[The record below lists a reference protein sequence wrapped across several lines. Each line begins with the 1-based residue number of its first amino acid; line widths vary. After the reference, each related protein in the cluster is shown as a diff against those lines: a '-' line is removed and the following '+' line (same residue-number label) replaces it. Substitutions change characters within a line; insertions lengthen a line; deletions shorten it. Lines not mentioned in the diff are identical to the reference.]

1 MRPTTPALIAAL
13 AVCACQAK
21 TDEGAAATEPASAPE
36 QTSTVAA
43 APVQLLPAAPP
54 AEFSGDIDVR
64 GTEPFWSVKIRK
76 DALTLERPQPPA
88 HSVPNAGPLMEDDA
102 AVWRGDQLKVALR
115 KAPCSDGMSDKA
127 YPMSAEVIAAG
138 ETLKGC
144 AEPAA
149 HTAPAATK

>member
-1 MRPTTPALIAAL
+1 MKRLWLALLATLAL
-13 AVCACQAK
+13 ASCQAK
-21 TDEGAAATEPASAPE
+21 TDEGAAATEPANAPKE
-36 QTSTVAA
+36 ASTVAA
-43 APVQLLPAAPP
+43 APVHLLPAAPP

-76 DALTLERPQPPA
+76 DALTLERPQPPSR
-88 HSVPNAGPLMEDDA
+88 SVPNAGPSMEDEA
-102 AVWRGDQLKVALR
+102 AVWRGDQLKVSLR
-115 KAPCSDGMSDKA
+115 KAACSDGMSDKA